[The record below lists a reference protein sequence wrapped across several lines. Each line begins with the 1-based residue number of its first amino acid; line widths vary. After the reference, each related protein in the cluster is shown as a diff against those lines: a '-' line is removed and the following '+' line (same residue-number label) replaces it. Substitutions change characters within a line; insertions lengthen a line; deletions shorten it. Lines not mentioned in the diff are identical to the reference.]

1 MAAYAD
7 YSFYTGTYLGN
18 QIAESEFP
26 RLALRASEYLDR
38 ITGGQAANFASKE
51 LLQKAVCAVAEAWQS
66 NEEGGEVVSQS
77 VGSWSKSFASSV
89 KTKEQ
94 RLLDAARMYL
104 SQLGQ
109 AGGVAWA

>member
-7 YSFYTGTYLGN
+7 YSDYTGIYLGN

-26 RLALRASEYLDR
+26 RLALRASEFLDR
-38 ITGGQAANFASKE
+38 ITGGQAALYVGEE
-51 LLQKAVCAVAEAWQS
+51 LLKKATCAVAEVWQT

-77 VGSWSKSFASSV
+77 VGSWSKSFASSA
-89 KTKEQ
+89 KTKDQ

-104 SQLGQ
+104 SQLGLI
-109 AGGVAWA
+109 GGVAWA